1 MRCFVSLRSNPFRMG
16 YLRAFARLDNF
27 LSPFA
32 CERERER
39 ETRVASARER
49 EISSRARDLERDD
62 DDRAS
67 TIFCASICS
76 LVRSR
81 VIEN

>member
-39 ETRVASARER
+39 DARSKRARER
-49 EISSRARDLERDD
+49 DLVEGARFRAR
-62 DDRAS
+62 
-67 TIFCASICS
+67 
-76 LVRSR
+76 
-81 VIEN
+81 